1 LTAQRNVP
9 PFRDP
14 EQPRLPALVPYTPRR
29 RVLRAVLSL
38 IVAPILVGLV
48 AILVLANTPWGNER
62 VRRILVSQVNQRI
75 TGKLTVGALH
85 GGLLSSARLE
95 RVHLVTSAGEPLF
108 DAHAVQ
114 IDYALLPALRGK
126 VVIRSLVLD
135 TPTVLLDKRPAAKWN
150 FQTLMRP
157 SSSAK
162 DTSVHRAPP
171 ELSNVTIHHGDFLYR
186 RPWSPDST
194 LRKDARD
201 SIVSAALSPAA
212 RRRTERVPGGYQR
225 VLRYHDIDAVLP
237 AVAIGQHGA
246 PTVVRIGALAML
258 AEPYRPPAIDV
269 RSLTGTLYA
278 SKDSLWWHGARMTLP
293 SSNVSGDGKIGFHR
307 SGFTLDLTGTP
318 VALADLRW
326 LNPKLPARG
335 GGRLRYIMNLHGDT
349 SDFAVA
355 NANVRYRDATLQG
368 NAAVARVA
376 RAGRTSTLIVR
387 GVDLTVARLSTAILH
402 EVVPNIKLN
411 RTGTLDG
418 HISATGVASALR
430 LNADIRFDDA
440 AAGESRVIAHGGV
453 GMDGGMSAHELS
465 VQLRPLR
472 VATLSGGGVRVPV
485 GGTLTG
491 DATVNG
497 STRSGWTVRG
507 DLTHVAD
514 GNLSHVTGNGSYRA
528 ADKHI
533 LADAALHPLS
543 LATVGRFAPSAELRG
558 SVTGRVHAEGT
569 AHDMRVTGALNS
581 TTGGGRVQ
589 GRGTVVLNGTRTRY
603 DVSVATDALDA
614 FSFSRRAPR
623 TSLTGTLVARG
634 TGTKPATANATLTAD
649 LVKSSYDTFGVD
661 HIKARLSV
669 AAGMAAIDTLDIAA
683 NGARAEASGTFGIV
697 RERTGTLHFA
707 ATVDS
712 LSALRRWLGS
722 TDTTFAGAPAPRQA
736 QLVARARADS
746 ERRADASRIERL
758 ALGLPVGERLV
769 VDTLPGIRR
778 DSLAG
783 SLAATGTLHGN
794 IKMVDADAR
803 VEGRN
808 LVVRGNAVQ
817 QLSATV
823 QSTNATARNRSV
835 TFEANATRLQLA
847 SYGFDSVYANGAWR
861 DERLSSSLFIKQDPL
876 IAYAALGSY
885 ERPAAG
891 VQRIHLDSLSARFD
905 TLGWR
910 LAHPGAV
917 QLAHGDIGIDSI
929 DLRSTA
935 GGRLFVNGSVPE
947 VAPIRLDVAAENV
960 RVSTVLAALQK
971 SAAADGAIA
980 VSGHVEGTRA
990 LPTFTARAIFRDGHY
1005 GALRIPDAD
1014 VDATYA
1020 ARRLALD
1027 AIARDST
1034 GRRVL
1039 KSTASLPLDLAA
1051 VAVPGGRKIA
1061 GPLSA
1066 DILLDSFALAAL
1078 PLSSRSVS
1086 DVRGNATAN
1095 VQVRGSWNRPDYAGS
1110 AALRG
1115 AGLTVNSL
1123 GMQLTDAAADLHL
1136 AGDTLHLD
1144 SLVAYAK
1151 GPLRASGTVDL
1162 TDRRRPYFALTATAH
1177 DFRVMDAKR
1186 GLVDADGDI
1195 RAIGPLDELRVTGRA
1210 EMLRGFLALKQ
1221 FNKNLLRVKAPE
1233 SLTFFTVFDTTTS
1246 RAELEQRA
1254 AARAE
1259 HHRVGVI
1266 ADLSLVV
1273 DRGNYYR
1280 NRPDANTEFYTA
1292 DGEEVR
1298 AHIDTRTDEQW
1309 AVGFFRI
1316 GGGVAIFRASTF
1328 QPARGS
1334 LTLLPQT
1341 GGPGYLQQVGERYV
1355 WEPGRG
1361 MFPVQ
1366 LLTGG
1371 TSKAPAIGL
1380 ESGTLFPMRG
1390 RELNGYLTMG
1400 RSFTSLL
1407 QQSGSSL
1414 SGSEAWSGQLSGE
1427 TGALAHRQQAATAL
1441 GVVLHDLGTGAT
1453 KEFGL
1458 DAFSV
1463 SPSDLPT
1470 ELVFGKTGGV
1480 RGALIEGGQYVT
1492 VDRYIAGQMHLT
1504 SGIPGVRMAQLFGTT
1519 YRLDVGL
1526 EPRFLFGNPEELGI
1540 THPTIRTGVFG
1551 AFLTR
1556 LGEW

>member
-14 EQPRLPALVPYTPRR
+14 APPPPTLVPNTPRR
-29 RVLRAVLSL
+29 HVLRAIISL
-38 IVAPILVGLV
+38 VVAPILVGV
-48 AILVLANTPWGNER
+48 VVILVLANTPWGNER
-62 VRRILVSQVNQRI
+62 VRRVLVSQVNQRI
-75 TGKLTVGALH
+75 TGTLTVGALH

-95 RVHLVTSAGEPLF
+95 RVHLVTSTGEPLF

-114 IDYALLPALRGK
+114 VDYALLPALRGK

-135 TPTVLLDKRPAAKWN
+135 TATVLFDKRPGAEWN
-150 FQTLMRP
+150 FQTLMRQ
-157 SSSAK
+157 STGAK
-162 DTSVHRAPP
+162 DTSAHRAPP
-171 ELSNVTIHHGDFLYR
+171 ELSNVTIRHGDFLYR

-194 LRKDARD
+194 LPKDQRD
-201 SIVSAALSPAA
+201 SVVSAALSPAS

-225 VLRYHDIDAVLP
+225 VLRYHDIDALLP
-237 AVAIGQHGA
+237 MIAIGQHGA
-246 PTVVRIGALAML
+246 PTAVRIGALAML

-278 SKDSLWWHGARMTLP
+278 SKDSLWWHGAHMKLP
-293 SSNVSGDGKIGFHR
+293 SSNVSGDGKIGFRR

-326 LNPKLPARG
+326 LNPKLPSQG

-355 NANVRYRDATLQG
+355 NADVRYRDATLQG
-368 NAAVARVA
+368 NAAVASVA
-376 RAGRTSTLIVR
+376 RTGRKRTLIVR

-402 EVVPNIKLN
+402 ELAPNIKLN

-418 HISATGVASALR
+418 HISATGIASALQ
-430 LNADIRFDDA
+430 LNADVHFDDA
-440 AAGESRVIAHGGV
+440 AAGESHVIAHGGV
-453 GMDGGMSAHELS
+453 GMDGGMSARELS
-465 VQLRPLR
+465 VQVRPLR
-472 VATLSGGGVRVPV
+472 VATLSGSGVRVPI
-485 GGTLTG
+485 GGALTG

-497 STRSGWTVRG
+497 STRAGWTMRG

-514 GNLSHVTGNGSYRA
+514 GNVSRLTGNGSYRA
-528 ADKHI
+528 SDRRI
-533 LADAALHPLS
+533 LADATLHPLS

-569 AHDMRVTGALNS
+569 THDMRVTGTVNS

-589 GRGTVVLNGTRTRY
+589 SRGTLVLNGSHTRY
-603 DVSVATDALDA
+603 DVSVAMDALDA
-614 FSFSRRAPR
+614 FSFSRRAPH

-634 TGTKPATANATLTAD
+634 AGTKPETANATLAAD
-649 LVKSSYDTFGVD
+649 LVKSRYDTFGVD
-661 HIKARLSV
+661 HVKARLTL
-669 AAGMAAIDTLDIAA
+669 AAGLAAIDTLDVAA
-683 NGARAEASGTFGIV
+683 SGTRVEASGTFGII
-697 RERTGTLHFA
+697 RERTGTLRFSA
-707 ATVDS
+707 NVDS
-712 LSALRRWLGS
+712 LGALRRWLGS
-722 TDTTFAGAPAPRQA
+722 SDTTIASAPAVRQA

-746 ERRADASRIERL
+746 VRHADASRIERL

-783 SLAATGTLHGN
+783 SVTAMGTLHGN
-794 IKMVDADAR
+794 IKALDADAH
-803 VEGRN
+803 VEGRD
-808 LVVRGNAVQ
+808 LVVRGNALK

-823 QSTNATARNRSV
+823 QSSNATARTRSV
-835 TFEANATRLQLA
+835 MFEASATQLQLA
-847 SYGFDSVYANGAWR
+847 SYGFDSVHTKGEWR
-861 DERLSSSLFIKQDPL
+861 DQRLSSNLFIRQDPL
-876 IAYAALGSY
+876 ISYAALGSY
-885 ERPAAG
+885 DRPAAG
-891 VQRIHLDSLSARFD
+891 VQRIQLDSLSAQFD

-910 LAHPGAV
+910 LVHPGSV
-917 QLAHGDIGIDSI
+917 RLAHGDVGVDSI

-935 GGRLFVNGSVPE
+935 GGRLFVHGSVPKD
-947 VAPIRLDVAAENV
+947 APIRLDVAAENV

-971 SAAADGAIA
+971 SVAADGAIA
-980 VSGHVEGTRA
+980 VAAHVEGTRA
-990 LPTFTARAIFRDGHY
+990 LPTFTARAIFRDGRY
-1005 GALRIPDAD
+1005 GEVRTPDAD
-1014 VDATYA
+1014 VDASYG

-1027 AIARDST
+1027 ATARDST

-1039 KSTASLPLDLAA
+1039 QSTASLPLDLAFGA
-1051 VAVPGGRKIA
+1051 VQGGRKIA
-1061 GPLSA
+1061 GPLRA
-1066 DILLDSFALAAL
+1066 DVVLDTVALAAL
-1078 PLSSRSVS
+1078 PLPSRSVTGI
-1086 DVRGNATAN
+1086 RGSASAN
-1095 VQVRGSWNRPDYAGS
+1095 VQVRGSWSRPEYAGS
-1110 AALRG
+1110 AALRS
-1115 AGLTVNSL
+1115 AGLTVSSL
-1123 GMQLTDAAADLHL
+1123 GMQLTDAVADLRFV
-1136 AGDTLHLD
+1136 GDTLRLD

-1162 TDRRRPYFALTATAH
+1162 TDRRRPYFSLAASAR
-1177 DFRVMDAKR
+1177 DFRVMDATR

-1221 FNKNLLRVKAPE
+1221 FNKNLLRVKAPG
-1233 SLTFFTVFDTTTS
+1233 SLTFFTVFDTTVS
-1246 RAELEQRA
+1246 RAELAQRA

-1259 HHRVGVI
+1259 HHRVGMI

-1292 DGEEVR
+1292 DGEEVH

-1341 GGPGYLQQVGERYV
+1341 GSAGYLQQVGERDV

-1361 MFPVQ
+1361 IFPVQ

-1400 RSFTSLL
+1400 RSSTSLL

-1463 SPSDLPT
+1463 SPSDVPT

-1504 SGIPGVRMAQLFGTT
+1504 SGIPGVRMSQLFGTA

-1540 THPTIRTGVFG
+1540 THPTVRTGVFG

-1556 LGEW
+1556 LWDW